1 MTMSRIL
8 RSYFFWTY
16 ERGSFH
22 YDVMVTLILAFIFLT
37 PRIWNYGDRPQAE
50 KLAPGSVLVKTAG
63 PGDLV
68 YEIPAAQIR
77 GSGSLDS
84 QLQQNVESISG
95 AVVIDRYEAV
105 KEPHGKIS
113 VYRVWAHR

>member
-1 MTMSRIL
+1 MSRIL

-37 PRIWNYGDRPQAE
+37 PRIWNYGDRPQEE
-50 KLAPGSVLVKTAG
+50 KLAPGSVIVKTTA
-63 PGDLV
+63 PGDFV
-68 YEIPAAQIR
+68 YEIPAAQIHTDAP
-77 GSGSLDS
+77 LDA
-84 QLQQNVESISG
+84 QIQQSVQSVSG

-105 KEPHGKIS
+105 KEPHGKIKS
-113 VYRVWAHR
+113 YRVWAHR

>member
-1 MTMSRIL
+1 
-8 RSYFFWTY
+8 
-16 ERGSFH
+16 
-22 YDVMVTLILAFIFLT
+22 
-37 PRIWNYGDRPQAE
+37 
-50 KLAPGSVLVKTAG
+50 
-63 PGDLV
+63 LV

>member
-1 MTMSRIL
+1 MSRIL

-37 PRIWNYGDRPQAE
+37 PKIWNYGDRPQQE
-50 KLAPGSVLVKTAG
+50 KLAPGSVLVKTTG
-63 PGDLV
+63 PGEMV
-68 YEIPAAQIR
+68 YEIPSAQIRSEDPLAAQI
-77 GSGSLDS
+77 
-84 QLQQNVESISG
+84 QQNVESISG
-95 AVVIDRYEAV
+95 QVVVDRYEAV
-105 KEPHGKIS
+105 KEPHGKIT